1 MNPATP
7 KILLHYPRFALG
19 AAVAA
24 LAAALVLL
32 RLDVPPVP
40 SWFYVFAWYPTLVIL
55 DALVVRLGGTSLLAR
70 PRELGGMLWWSAVIW
85 FLFEALNFRLQDW
98 YYVFLPD
105 HRVERWL
112 GITLSL
118 ATVVPAVL
126 LPARLLEYLGVGR
139 RLSARPVRVESGDLR
154 VSVALG
160 CAALALTLVFPSV
173 LHPFTWGAVW
183 LIAEPLLYR
192 RDRDRSLFGDMARG
206 EWGRIVRLMAA
217 GLVAGALWET
227 FNHLARGRWIYT
239 VPFLED
245 VKLFEM
251 PPVGFLG
258 FPFFALEVWS
268 LYHLLAR
275 RPRAATVV
283 PTVAFAVLVLA
294 GMDRWTVSST
304 TPRLADL
311 PVASAEARAR
321 LQDAGLTDVFRLAQL
336 RPEEIG
342 RGAGLDH
349 AAASSVREAAR
360 LCTLRGI
367 GTRHAAALAAGGI
380 RTVADLAAA
389 SPATVWGVAHR
400 GPRPTLPEVRVW
412 VRAARRA
419 VGAAD
424 DPRY

>member
-1 MNPATP
+1 MGS
-7 KILLHYPRFALG
+7 RFALG

-40 SWFYVFAWYPTLVIL
+40 TWFYVFAWYPTLVIL

-105 HRVERWL
+105 HRAERWL

-126 LPARLLEYLGVGR
+126 LPARLLECLGVGR
-139 RLSARPVRVESGDLR
+139 RLSARPVRVGPADLR
-154 VSVALG
+154 ASVALG
-160 CAALALTLVFPSV
+160 CAALALTLLFPTV
-173 LHPFTWGAVW
+173 LHPLTWGAVW

-192 RDRDRSLFGDMARG
+192 RSPDRSLFGDVARG

-217 GLVAGALWET
+217 GLFAGALWES
-227 FNHLARGRWIYT
+227 FNHLARGKWIYT

-251 PPVGFLG
+251 PPIGFLG
-258 FPFFALEVWS
+258 FPLFALEVWS
-268 LYHLLAR
+268 LYQLLAR

-283 PTVAFAVLVLA
+283 PSVAFAVLVLA

-311 PVASAEARAR
+311 PAVSAEARTR
-321 LQDAGLTDVFRLAQL
+321 LVDAGLTDVFLLAQL
-336 RPEEIG
+336 PADEIS
-342 RGAGLDH
+342 RRAGLDH
-349 AAASSVREAAR
+349 DGATSVREAAR
-360 LCTLRGI
+360 LSTLRGI

-380 RTVADLAAA
+380 RTIADLAAA
-389 SPATVWGVAHR
+389 SPETVWRIAHR

-419 VGAAD
+419 VAAG
-424 DPRY
+424 DPM

>member
-1 MNPATP
+1 M
-7 KILLHYPRFALG
+7 LLC
-19 AAVAA
+19 
-24 LAAALVLL
+24 
-32 RLDVPPVP
+32 
-40 SWFYVFAWYPTLVIL
+40 
-55 DALVVRLGGTSLLAR
+55 
-70 PRELGGMLWWSAVIW
+70 SAVIW
-85 FLFEALNFRLQDW
+85 FLFESLNFRLQDW

-139 RLSARPVRVESGDLR
+139 RLSARPVRVGPGDLR

-160 CAALALTLVFPSV
+160 WAALALTLVFPSG
-173 LHPFTWGAVW
+173 LHPPTWGAVW

-192 RDRDRSLFGDMARG
+192 RDPDRSLFGDVARG
-206 EWGRIVRLMAA
+206 GWGRIARLMAG
-217 GLVAGALWET
+217 GLVAGALWES
-227 FNHLARGRWIYT
+227 FNHLARARWIYT

-283 PTVAFAVLVLA
+283 PSAAFAVLVLI
-294 GMDRWTVSST
+294 GMGRWTVSST

-311 PVASAEARAR
+311 PAVSAAARAR
-321 LQDAGLTDVFRLAQL
+321 PHDAGLTDLFRLAQL

-342 RGAGLDH
+342 RRAGADR
-349 AAASSVREAAR
+349 AAATSARGAAR
-360 LCTLRGI
+360 P
-367 GTRHAAALAAGGI
+367 
-380 RTVADLAAA
+380 
-389 SPATVWGVAHR
+389 S
-400 GPRPTLPEVRVW
+400 
-412 VRAARRA
+412 
-419 VGAAD
+419 
-424 DPRY
+424 

>member
-139 RLSARPVRVESGDLR
+139 RLSARPLR
-154 VSVALG
+154 VGPGGLRGSAPAR
-160 CAALALTLVFPSV
+160 CAAAP
-173 LHPFTWGAVW
+173 
-183 LIAEPLLYR
+183 
-192 RDRDRSLFGDMARG
+192 
-206 EWGRIVRLMAA
+206 
-217 GLVAGALWET
+217 
-227 FNHLARGRWIYT
+227 
-239 VPFLED
+239 
-245 VKLFEM
+245 
-251 PPVGFLG
+251 
-258 FPFFALEVWS
+258 
-268 LYHLLAR
+268 
-275 RPRAATVV
+275 
-283 PTVAFAVLVLA
+283 
-294 GMDRWTVSST
+294 
-304 TPRLADL
+304 
-311 PVASAEARAR
+311 
-321 LQDAGLTDVFRLAQL
+321 
-336 RPEEIG
+336 
-342 RGAGLDH
+342 
-349 AAASSVREAAR
+349 
-360 LCTLRGI
+360 
-367 GTRHAAALAAGGI
+367 AAL
-380 RTVADLAAA
+380 R
-389 SPATVWGVAHR
+389 
-400 GPRPTLPEVRVW
+400 
-412 VRAARRA
+412 
-419 VGAAD
+419 
-424 DPRY
+424 